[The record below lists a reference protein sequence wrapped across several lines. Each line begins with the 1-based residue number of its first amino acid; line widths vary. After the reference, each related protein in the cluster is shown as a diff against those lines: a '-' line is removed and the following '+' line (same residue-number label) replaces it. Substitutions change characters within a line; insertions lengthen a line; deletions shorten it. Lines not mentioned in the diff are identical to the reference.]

1 MRARFSLRGCSTES
15 AASMQETTEQP
26 TLAPEAANG
35 LTEAAA
41 RAQDWAGEPFL
52 RADEDPAV
60 VLAPGT
66 ARRLALDD
74 AVEEMDA
81 GRSTPSY
88 EWKRRYA
95 LMLGLERVLTN
106 RPPRLASGTELRK
119 HQIDALAGMLTELI
133 AAAQAAPELTNGN
146 GAYAE
151 AEVDEE
157 EEDELEPAAAAD
169 GDGDELPLP
178 LSAEEDPGAV
188 RRFRFRHPTASGK
201 TIAAAGFVEAA
212 RTLGVLI
219 LTHRRLL
226 VSQFNRDLTDEGYG
240 DRFSPTIERGQ
251 EALRGGNPLTIQT

>member
-1 MRARFSLRGCSTES
+1 MGYAAGARLAKGVNAGSRLITRIAALES

-35 LTEAAA
+35 LTETAA

-74 AVEEMDA
+74 AVEELEA

-95 LMLGLERVLTN
+95 LMLGLERVLTDH
-106 RPPRLASGTELRK
+106 PPRLASGTELRR

-133 AAAQAAPELTNGN
+133 ARHEDEAENGN
-146 GAYAE
+146 GNGHAADE
-151 AEVDEE
+151 PEDDEE
-157 EEDELEPAAAAD
+157 REDEELGEV
-169 GDGDELPLP
+169 GDEVKEAR
-178 LSAEEDPGAV
+178 SVE
-188 RRFRFRHPTASGK
+188 HTAG
-201 TIAAAGFVEAA
+201 
-212 RTLGVLI
+212 
-219 LTHRRLL
+219 
-226 VSQFNRDLTDEGYG
+226 
-240 DRFSPTIERGQ
+240 
-251 EALRGGNPLTIQT
+251 IQS